1 MFLVL
6 SQTDWF
12 WIMVWVFILA
22 SAFHLWKLVWLAFG
36 IYLVFPALL
45 TLMDGLWR
53 IALIIGVIFLGIK
66 GLSMGGAW
74 IKRKMK
80 QDKKARKKHNMN
92 ERIISVVKAHKLAQK
107 ANLDYMTTN
116 YIGIIQYKHSDS
128 IYLYDKLEGRSAI
141 SNLIMGKRQVFST
154 TNFVTKISNANRYEG
169 YEVRCPYVFNRYS
182 KIFISLPNPKMF
194 RRLTQDSREK

>member
-74 IKRKMK
+74 IKRKIK
-80 QDKKARKKHNMN
+80 QNKETKK
-92 ERIISVVKAHKLAQK
+92 VKA
-107 ANLDYMTTN
+107 
-116 YIGIIQYKHSDS
+116 
-128 IYLYDKLEGRSAI
+128 
-141 SNLIMGKRQVFST
+141 
-154 TNFVTKISNANRYEG
+154 
-169 YEVRCPYVFNRYS
+169 
-182 KIFISLPNPKMF
+182 
-194 RRLTQDSREK
+194 